1 MGSIFSSLFGV
12 TSVYN
17 EIFLAAEEN
26 EAALAVCMSVGKR
39 FISASKEE
47 EEEEEEEGEEAHSSL
62 HQPPGSSLSLVCISS
77 RSLSCPHPPCIFLRL
92 SSYRLIPPSLSISL
106 KYDEIVLNYLNGLLD
121 FNDFFLWGLLDFFHM
136 KYLSGLVDFVRFL
149 NMRMVGF
156 VSLSGLVDF
165 N

>member
-47 EEEEEEEGEEAHSSL
+47 EEEEEEGEEAHFSL
-62 HQPPGSSLSLVCISS
+62 HQPPGT
-77 RSLSCPHPPCIFLRL
+77 
-92 SSYRLIPPSLSISL
+92 
-106 KYDEIVLNYLNGLLD
+106 
-121 FNDFFLWGLLDFFHM
+121 
-136 KYLSGLVDFVRFL
+136 
-149 NMRMVGF
+149 
-156 VSLSGLVDF
+156 
-165 N
+165 